1 MIVIQDREVRS
12 LGLKPKD
19 FIDSVRHCFVHKPEC
34 QLPPKISLHPK
45 GDDFINTMPCLLPPE
60 TNRYGVKIVSRVKG
74 RTPALKS
81 DSMLYDVTTGEL
93 LAVID
98 CDYITTMRT
107 GAVAALAVDTLK
119 KNNVKKI
126 ALMGLGNTGRATMM
140 CLSSLLPPPD
150 GKYEVSLLKYK
161 DQAEQFIE
169 HFKNLDNFHF
179 TIANDTKEL
188 FENADV
194 IISCITQA
202 NGLFID
208 NVNVF
213 KPGVLVVPVH
223 TRGFQNCDTIFD
235 KVVCDD
241 IGHVKGF
248 KYFNQF
254 KNLTELG
261 DILRG
266 DKPGR
271 QSEEERIIDYNIG
284 LGLHDAYICS
294 KVYDAVKAQPHEN
307 IELVHSTQKYI
318 I

>member
-150 GKYEVSLLKYK
+150 GKYDVSLLKYK

-208 NVNVF
+208 DVNVF

>member
-150 GKYEVSLLKYK
+150 GTYEVSLLKYK

-208 NVNVF
+208 DVNVF

>member
-45 GDDFINTMPCLLPPE
+45 NDDFINTMPCLLPPE

-150 GKYEVSLLKYK
+150 GKYEVSLLRYK

-208 NVNVF
+208 DVNVF

>member
-45 GDDFINTMPCLLPPE
+45 NDDFINTMPCLLPPE

-208 NVNVF
+208 DVNVF

>member
-208 NVNVF
+208 DVNVF

-271 QSEEERIIDYNIG
+271 QSEEERIINYNIG

>member
-1 MIVIQDREVRS
+1 MIVIQDKEVRS

-208 NVNVF
+208 DVNVF

-294 KVYDAVKAQPHEN
+294 KVYDAVKAQPHDN

>member
-1 MIVIQDREVRS
+1 MIVIQDKEVRS

-119 KNNVKKI
+119 KSDVKKI

-140 CLSSLLPPPD
+140 CLSSILPESKM
-150 GKYEVSLLKYK
+150 KYEVSLLKYK

-169 HFKNLDNFHF
+169 HFKGLNNVRF
-179 TIANDTKEL
+179 TISDNVKDLFND
-188 FENADV
+188 ADV

-208 NVNVF
+208 DVNIF

-223 TRGFQNCDTIFD
+223 TRGFQNCDTVFD

-241 IGHVKGF
+241 VGHVKGF

-266 DKPGR
+266 EKPGR

-284 LGLHDAYICS
+284 LGIHDAYICS
-294 KVYDAVKAQPHEN
+294 KVYDAVKAKTHEK
-307 IELVHSTQKYI
+307 IQLDHSTQKYI

>member
-140 CLSSLLPPPD
+140 CLSSLLPLPD

-208 NVNVF
+208 DVNVF

>member
-19 FIDSVRHCFVHKPEC
+19 LIDSVRHCFVHKPEC

-208 NVNVF
+208 DVNVF

>member
-1 MIVIQDREVRS
+1 MIVIQGKEVRS
-12 LGLKPKD
+12 LGLQPKD
-19 FIDSVRHCFVHKPEC
+19 FIEFVRHCFIHKPEC
-34 QLPPKISLHPK
+34 QLPPKISLNPK

-60 TNRYGVKIVSRVKG
+60 TNRYGVKIVSRAKG

-119 KNNVKKI
+119 KSDVKKI

-140 CLSSLLPPPD
+140 CLSSILPESKM
-150 GKYEVSLLKYK
+150 KYEVSLLKYK

-169 HFKNLDNFHF
+169 HFKGLNNVRF
-179 TIANDTKEL
+179 TISDNIKDLFND
-188 FENADV
+188 ADV

-208 NVNVF
+208 DVNIF

-223 TRGFQNCDTIFD
+223 TRGFQNCDTVFD

-241 IGHVKGF
+241 VGHVKGF

-266 DKPGR
+266 EKPGR

-284 LGLHDAYICS
+284 LGIHDAYICS
-294 KVYDAVKAQPHEN
+294 KVYDAVKAKAHEK
-307 IELVHSTQKYI
+307 IQLDHSTQKYI

>member
-140 CLSSLLPPPD
+140 FLSSLLPPPD

-208 NVNVF
+208 DVNVL

>member
-150 GKYEVSLLKYK
+150 GKYEVRLLKYK
-161 DQAEQFIE
+161 VQAEQFIE
-169 HFKNLDNFHF
+169 QFKNLDNFHF

-208 NVNVF
+208 DVNVF

>member
-208 NVNVF
+208 DVNVF

-223 TRGFQNCDTIFD
+223 TRGFQNCDTMFD

-241 IGHVKGF
+241 IGHVNGF

>member
-19 FIDSVRHCFVHKPEC
+19 LIDSVRHCFVHKPEC

-140 CLSSLLPPPD
+140 CLFSLLPPPD

-208 NVNVF
+208 DVNVF

>member
-1 MIVIQDREVRS
+1 MIVIQDKEVRS

-202 NGLFID
+202 NGMFID
-208 NVNVF
+208 DVNVF

>member
-45 GDDFINTMPCLLPPE
+45 GDDFINTMPCLLSPE

-208 NVNVF
+208 DVNVF

>member
-45 GDDFINTMPCLLPPE
+45 GDDFIDTMPCLLPPE

-208 NVNVF
+208 DVNVF

>member
-208 NVNVF
+208 DVNVF

>member
-45 GDDFINTMPCLLPPE
+45 NDDFINTMPCLLPPE

-140 CLSSLLPPPD
+140 CLSSLLPPPV
-150 GKYEVSLLKYK
+150 GKYEVSLLRYK
-161 DQAEQFIE
+161 DQTQQFIE

-208 NVNVF
+208 DVNVF

>member
-1 MIVIQDREVRS
+1 MIVIQDKEVRS

-208 NVNVF
+208 DVNVF

>member
-1 MIVIQDREVRS
+1 MSIFS
-12 LGLKPKD
+12 
-19 FIDSVRHCFVHKPEC
+19 
-34 QLPPKISLHPK
+34 
-45 GDDFINTMPCLLPPE
+45 
-60 TNRYGVKIVSRVKG
+60 
-74 RTPALKS
+74 
-81 DSMLYDVTTGEL
+81 TT
-93 LAVID
+93 
-98 CDYITTMRT
+98 
-107 GAVAALAVDTLK
+107 
-119 KNNVKKI
+119 
-126 ALMGLGNTGRATMM
+126 
-140 CLSSLLPPPD
+140 PPPD
-150 GKYEVSLLKYK
+150 GKYEVSLLRYK

-169 HFKNLDNFHF
+169 HFNNLDNFHF

-188 FENADV
+188 FEDADV

-208 NVNVF
+208 DVNVF

-223 TRGFQNCDTIFD
+223 TRGFQNCDTIFN

-261 DILRG
+261 DILRE

-271 QSEEERIIDYNIG
+271 QSENERIIDYNIG

-294 KVYDAVKAQPHEN
+294 KVYDAVKAKTHEN

>member
-1 MIVIQDREVRS
+1 MSIFS
-12 LGLKPKD
+12 
-19 FIDSVRHCFVHKPEC
+19 
-34 QLPPKISLHPK
+34 
-45 GDDFINTMPCLLPPE
+45 T
-60 TNRYGVKIVSRVKG
+60 
-74 RTPALKS
+74 
-81 DSMLYDVTTGEL
+81 
-93 LAVID
+93 
-98 CDYITTMRT
+98 
-107 GAVAALAVDTLK
+107 
-119 KNNVKKI
+119 
-126 ALMGLGNTGRATMM
+126 
-140 CLSSLLPPPD
+140 PPD
-150 GKYEVSLLKYK
+150 GKYEVSLLRYK

-208 NVNVF
+208 DENVF

>member
-1 MIVIQDREVRS
+1 MIVIQDKEVRS

-45 GDDFINTMPCLLPPE
+45 NDDFINTMPCLLPPE

-208 NVNVF
+208 DVNVF

-241 IGHVKGF
+241 IGHVNGF

>member
-161 DQAEQFIE
+161 DLAEQFIE

-208 NVNVF
+208 DVNVF

>member
-1 MIVIQDREVRS
+1 MSI
-12 LGLKPKD
+12 
-19 FIDSVRHCFVHKPEC
+19 FF
-34 QLPPKISLHPK
+34 
-45 GDDFINTMPCLLPPE
+45 
-60 TNRYGVKIVSRVKG
+60 
-74 RTPALKS
+74 
-81 DSMLYDVTTGEL
+81 
-93 LAVID
+93 
-98 CDYITTMRT
+98 
-107 GAVAALAVDTLK
+107 
-119 KNNVKKI
+119 
-126 ALMGLGNTGRATMM
+126 AT
-140 CLSSLLPPPD
+140 PPD
-150 GKYEVSLLKYK
+150 GKYEVSLLRYK

-169 HFKNLDNFHF
+169 HFNNLDNFHL
-179 TIANDTKEL
+179 TIANDAKEL
-188 FENADV
+188 FEDADV

-208 NVNVF
+208 DVNVF

-223 TRGFQNCDTIFD
+223 TRGFQNCDTIFN

-261 DILRG
+261 DILRE

-271 QSEEERIIDYNIG
+271 QSENERIIDYNIG

-294 KVYDAVKAQPHEN
+294 KVYDAVKAQSHEN
-307 IELVHSTQKYI
+307 IELVRSSQKYI

>member
-1 MIVIQDREVRS
+1 
-12 LGLKPKD
+12 
-19 FIDSVRHCFVHKPEC
+19 
-34 QLPPKISLHPK
+34 
-45 GDDFINTMPCLLPPE
+45 MPCLLPPE

-140 CLSSLLPPPD
+140 CLSSLLPTPD

-208 NVNVF
+208 DVNVF

>member
-1 MIVIQDREVRS
+1 
-12 LGLKPKD
+12 
-19 FIDSVRHCFVHKPEC
+19 
-34 QLPPKISLHPK
+34 
-45 GDDFINTMPCLLPPE
+45 
-60 TNRYGVKIVSRVKG
+60 
-74 RTPALKS
+74 
-81 DSMLYDVTTGEL
+81 
-93 LAVID
+93 
-98 CDYITTMRT
+98 
-107 GAVAALAVDTLK
+107 
-119 KNNVKKI
+119 
-126 ALMGLGNTGRATMM
+126 MGLGNTGRATMM

-169 HFKNLDNFHF
+169 HFKTLDNFHF

-208 NVNVF
+208 DVNVF

-294 KVYDAVKAQPHEN
+294 KVYDAAKAQPHEN

>member
-60 TNRYGVKIVSRVKG
+60 TNRYGVKIVSRVEG

-150 GKYEVSLLKYK
+150 GKYEVSVWWYK

-208 NVNVF
+208 DVNVF

>member
-208 NVNVF
+208 DVNVF

-261 DILRG
+261 GILRG

>member
-45 GDDFINTMPCLLPPE
+45 NDDFINTMPCLLPPE

-150 GKYEVSLLKYK
+150 GKYEVSLLRYK

-208 NVNVF
+208 DVNVF

-254 KNLTELG
+254 KNLTEFG

>member
-179 TIANDTKEL
+179 TIANAANGL
-188 FENADV
+188 CENADV

-208 NVNVF
+208 DVNVF

>member
-140 CLSSLLPPPD
+140 CLSSLPPPPD

-208 NVNVF
+208 DVNVF

>member
-1 MIVIQDREVRS
+1 MIVIQDKEVRS
-12 LGLKPKD
+12 LGLTQKD

-45 GDDFINTMPCLLPPE
+45 GDDFINTMPCLLPPS

-140 CLSSLLPPPD
+140 CLSSLLPTPD

-208 NVNVF
+208 DVNVF

>member
-1 MIVIQDREVRS
+1 MIVIQDKEVRS

-45 GDDFINTMPCLLPPE
+45 GNDFINTMPCLLPPE

-208 NVNVF
+208 DVNVF

-241 IGHVKGF
+241 IGHVNGF

>member
-19 FIDSVRHCFVHKPEC
+19 LIDSVRHCFVHKPEC

-150 GKYEVSLLKYK
+150 GKYEVSLLRYK

-208 NVNVF
+208 DVNVF

>member
-140 CLSSLLPPPD
+140 CLSSLLPPSD

-208 NVNVF
+208 DVNVF